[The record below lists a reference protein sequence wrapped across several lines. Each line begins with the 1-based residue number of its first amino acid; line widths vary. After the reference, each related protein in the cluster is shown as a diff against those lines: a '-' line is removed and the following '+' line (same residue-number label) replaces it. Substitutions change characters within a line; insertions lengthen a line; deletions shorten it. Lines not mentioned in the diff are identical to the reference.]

1 MDYRSYV
8 LDKSLGYKLFNASR
22 LINNRLNRKF
32 KENNFP
38 VTHEQWQIMIRLWEQ
53 DGQTQ
58 SRLACSTQKDEPSI
72 SRLIDNMIKR
82 NLVKRLPHSTDRRT
96 NLIYLTPEGR
106 EMQKGLISQAQK
118 SIAEASVGI
127 DPDEME
133 TCMRV
138 LDKIIANLK

>member
-8 LDKSLGYKLFNASR
+8 LERSLGYKLFNASR

-32 KENNFP
+32 KEKEFP
-38 VTHEQWQIMIRLWEQ
+38 VTHEQWQIMITLWEE

-58 SRLACSTQKDEPSI
+58 NRLACSTQKDQPSI

-82 NLVKRLPHSTDRRT
+82 NLVTRLPHSKDRRT

-106 EMQKGLISQAQK
+106 EMQKGLIGQAQQT
-118 SIAEASVGI
+118 IAEASTGV
-127 DPDEME
+127 DREEMKV
-133 TCMRV
+133 CMRV